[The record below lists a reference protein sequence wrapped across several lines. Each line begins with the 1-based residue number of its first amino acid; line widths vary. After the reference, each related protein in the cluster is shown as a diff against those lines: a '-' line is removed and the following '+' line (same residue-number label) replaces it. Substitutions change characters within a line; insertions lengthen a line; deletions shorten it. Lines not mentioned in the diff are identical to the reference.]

1 MSMKTVT
8 IDRLWTGR
16 RLSYP
21 IVLSFVTALLLYM
34 DSGYAWRKGLER
46 RDPPVSEVQG
56 SGDSLSTVVL
66 SFAGDC
72 TFANHFEDYV
82 GDRFGYPFERF
93 DLLSKADISMVNL
106 ENPITQRTQRVK
118 KQFNFKMNPKYLG
131 VLQSAGIDIVTVAN
145 NHIFDYGP
153 EGLLDTIHLL
163 DSVGIKHVGAGRNA
177 EEARKGV
184 LFDIKGFRIGF
195 LGCFGAGA
203 FAATSSQAGVA
214 PRSEAMVTRD
224 IQSLRQIDKADY
236 VVVSIHWGTEKALHT
251 EEWQVNLAHS
261 VVDAGADLVVGHH
274 PHVLQGIERYKN
286 AFIAYSLGN
295 FLFGGNSRSTY
306 DTAVLKVELGRGT
319 RMISIVPIHVEDWQ
333 PFVLSG
339 SEGERVVALV
349 RERSR
354 RFRESIF

>member
-1 MSMKTVT
+1 
-8 IDRLWTGR
+8 
-16 RLSYP
+16 
-21 IVLSFVTALLLYM
+21 VTALLLYVE
-34 DSGYAWRKGLER
+34 SGYAWRKALER
-46 RDPPVSEVQG
+46 SDPLVSGVQA

-72 TFANHFEDYV
+72 TLANHFEDFV
-82 GDRFGYPFERF
+82 GDQFGYPFERF

-118 KQFNFKMNPKYLG
+118 KEFNFKMNPKYLG

-145 NHIFDYGP
+145 NHIFDYGS
-153 EGLLDTIHLL
+153 EGLLDTIHSL
-163 DSVGIKHVGAGRNA
+163 DSVGIKHVGAGRNLD
-177 EEARKGV
+177 EARRCA
-184 LFDIKGFRIGF
+184 LFEIKGLRIGF
-195 LGCFGAGA
+195 LGYFGSGA
-203 FAATSSQAGVA
+203 FAATSNQAGVA
-214 PRSEAMVTRD
+214 PRSTSMMIND
-224 IQSLRQIDKADY
+224 IQSLKQIDKADY
-236 VVVSIHWGTEKALHT
+236 VVVNIHWGTEKALYA

-274 PHVLQGIERYKN
+274 PHVLEGIERYKN

-306 DTAVLKVELGRGT
+306 DTAVLKVELGRGV
-319 RMISIVPIHVEDWQ
+319 RRVSIVPIRVKDWQ
-333 PFVLSG
+333 PFVLLG
-339 SEGERVVALV
+339 SEGERVVAAV

>member
-1 MSMKTVT
+1 VTVERFLT
-8 IDRLWTGR
+8 RCRLTC
-16 RLSYP
+16 LV
-21 IVLSFVTALLLYM
+21 VLLFMMALLPHVRSARAWVKILEEANSPTAE
-34 DSGYAWRKGLER
+34 DSTS
-46 RDPPVSEVQG
+46 RDS
-56 SGDSLSTVVL
+56 SSTVVL

-72 TFANHFEDYV
+72 TFANHFEDFV
-82 GDRFGYPFERF
+82 GDQLGYPFERF
-93 DLLSKADISMVNL
+93 NLLSQSDISMVNL
-106 ENPITQRTQRVK
+106 ENPITKRTQRVK
-118 KQFNFKMNPKYLG
+118 KKFNFKMDPKYLG
-131 VLQSAGIDIVTVAN
+131 ILQLAGIDIVTVAN

-306 DTAVLKVELGRGT
+306 DTAVLKVELGRGV